1 MWPRGRLILIML
13 DMLDWDTTDMEAMED
28 MVLAMD
34 MVLLTTLSIT
44 MLPTLRCPPL
54 PPSPSLEQPLL
65 LYLESWEPEP
75 MLELVAMLLTLLALS
90 MWPKPITEFVIF
102 DLLVK

>member
-1 MWPRGRLILIML
+1 MQY
-13 DMLDWDTTDMEAMED
+13 MED
-28 MVLAMD
+28 MAWDTLDSEVWDMLGMEDTVAMAMLRLCTMD
-34 MVLLTTLSIT
+34 TT
-44 MLPTLRCPPL
+44 MLLILRRPPL
-54 PPSPSLEQPLL
+54 PPFPSLEQPLL
-65 LYLESWEPEP
+65 LSLEKWEPEP